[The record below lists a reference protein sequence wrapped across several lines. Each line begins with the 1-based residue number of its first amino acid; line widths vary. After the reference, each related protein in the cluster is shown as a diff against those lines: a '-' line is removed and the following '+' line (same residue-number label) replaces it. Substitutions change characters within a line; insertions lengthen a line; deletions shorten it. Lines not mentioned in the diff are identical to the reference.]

1 MKNLQTILNVIFG
14 LAIIGLFI
22 LQFNSK
28 APKAS
33 LPAVILNDTAK
44 TASLDIPGKVLYV
57 NIDTLNRK
65 YDFITKQKALLEK
78 QQAQAEAT
86 LTAKGQALERQI
98 MEYQKKA
105 QSGVLTAQQSQEIEK
120 GLAAQQD
127 VLMKQRDKLGQDLAD
142 KTSKMQAELHKNV
155 KVLLKPFLEEHH
167 ADYLLGYSENG
178 TILLTNE
185 KLDVTKEVLEILN
198 NKAAKK

>member
-142 KTSKMQAELHKNV
+142 KTSKMQEELNKNV

>member
-98 MEYQKKA
+98 LEYQKKA

-142 KTSKMQAELHKNV
+142 KTSKMQEELNKNV